1 MYFKS
6 IAVRLAGATLVT
18 LLVLGVTPSVAGA
31 RHSSAT
37 TAKGTISCFVTGTFT
52 ATPGLSL
59 GSGKATTLKLQA
71 TLRGC
76 TGSSSASKVTG
87 GTLSGKSVDTS
98 ASCVAFEN
106 GFPPLTAT
114 VTYKT
119 TSGSFAPTALA
130 FKGGTL
136 GIMATPLAITYP
148 KIGQTGTA
156 KGSFATKSPKLILD
170 MPVPYSQWV
179 AACQG
184 SAGLVTMTITSESS
198 LTA

>member
-1 MYFKS
+1 MNFRS
-6 IAVRLAGATLVT
+6 IAIRLAGAALVAS
-18 LLVLGVTPSVAGA
+18 LVLGVTPSVAGA
-31 RHSSAT
+31 RISSASS
-37 TAKGTISCFVTGTFT
+37 AKGTIMCFVSGTFT
-52 ATPGLSL
+52 ASPALTLS
-59 GSGKATTLKLQA
+59 SGKATTLTLHA

-76 TGSSSASKVTG
+76 TGSSAAAKVTG
-87 GTLSGKSVDTS
+87 ATLSGKSVDTS

-106 GFPPLTAT
+106 TFPPLTAK

-136 GIMATPLAITYP
+136 GIMATPLGITYP
-148 KIGQTGTA
+148 KAGGTGTA

-179 AACQG
+179 AACQ
-184 SAGLVTMTITSESS
+184 SSTGLATMTITSESS

>member
-1 MYFKS
+1 MTYQS
-6 IAVRLAGATLVT
+6 IAVRLAGAMLIAS
-18 LLVLGVTPSVAGA
+18 LVLGVTSSAASA
-31 RHSSAT
+31 RHSPGA

-52 ATPGLSL
+52 ASPALTL

-76 TGSSSASKVTG
+76 TGSAAAAKVTG
-87 GTLSGKSVDTS
+87 GTLTGKSVDTS

-106 GFPPLTAT
+106 SFPPLTGK

-130 FKGGTL
+130 FNGGTL
-136 GIMATPLAITYP
+136 GIMATPLGVTYP
-148 KIGQTGTA
+148 KSGGTGAA
-156 KGSFATKSPKLILD
+156 KGSFATKSTKLILD

-179 AACQG
+179 AACQS
-184 SAGLVTMTITSESS
+184 SAGLSTMTITSESS